1 MFRSLFLSLTF
12 FTILSSCGSS
22 DDVLEEACATR
33 EPVEVLQGEGRL
45 SFSWQ
50 DITEAQLIT
59 EYEFQLVQRD
69 QPPVGNFQ
77 GTGAPVRISS
87 DPDRKFHIETVGS
100 LPYNTEFDLY
110 YRAVCENQV
119 AETLGPIALRS
130 LAFGEGCTP
139 PADLMLIELTSTT
152 ASFTWEGFDD
162 VQWRIGWGSNDGM
175 DGGDA
180 DVSETNYTITDLRPG
195 IPYLVSVKALC
206 TDTEF
211 NQSELQLNPSQTFT
225 TLAE

>member
-1 MFRSLFLSLTF
+1 MIRSLLISFTFCVFLA
-12 FTILSSCGSS
+12 SCESS

-33 EPVEVLQGEGRL
+33 EPVELLQGEGRL

-59 EYEFQLVQRD
+59 EYQFQLVLRD
-69 QPPVGNFQ
+69 QPPVGSFQ
-77 GTGAPVRISS
+77 GTGAPVRIST
-87 DPDRKFHIETVGS
+87 DPDRRFHIETVGS

-139 PADLMLIELTSTT
+139 PAELTLIELTSTT
-152 ASFTWEGFDD
+152 ASFSWEGFDE
-162 VQWRIGWGSNDGM
+162 VLWRVSWGANDGM
-175 DGGDA
+175 DGGSA
-180 DVSETNYTITDLRPG
+180 DVSETNYVITDLRPG
-195 IPYLVSVKALC
+195 IPYLMSVRALC
-206 TDTEF
+206 ADTEF
-211 NQSELQLNPSQTFT
+211 NQSELELNPSQTFT